1 MYQKMLTLIERGKLD
16 PSTEEQL
23 RDFLETK
30 DRTLPTLLAIF
41 KLISALNNV
50 EFDKV
55 LEKATLEGIEVEE
68 CDEDLDDY
76 ISKEQESNWT
86 WNRLGKIRNFLR
98 VWISVK
104 LCESTPL
111 DIDTWKIIWPQ
122 MFTSDEHFESLFKEC
137 TLDALTFE

>member
-1 MYQKMLTLIERGKLD
+1 MYQTMLTLIERGKLD
-16 PSTEEQL
+16 PSTEEHL
-23 RDFLETK
+23 RGFLEK
-30 DRTLPTLLAIF
+30 GDRTLNTLLAVF
-41 KLISALNNV
+41 KVISALNDV
-50 EFDKV
+50 LYDKV
-55 LEKATLEGIEVEE
+55 EEVAEHFIE
-68 CDEDLDDY
+68 DFEDLQEY

-122 MFTSDEHFESLFKEC
+122 MFTSDEHFERLFKEC